1 MSKIITALTVQ
12 KRDQHRVNV
21 YLDGEFAFGLSR
33 IVAAWLKI
41 GQELTDEKIISLK
54 AEDEEEVA
62 YQRAIRFIGYR
73 TRSVS
78 EVKKS
83 LLKGDISEAIIESIL
98 ARLERNNLLDDKQ
111 FAQTWVE
118 NRNEFRPRSHRMLSF
133 ELRNKGID
141 PKIIDQVLEETTPD
155 EDLAYLAAQKQIRRY
170 RHLDWKD
177 FRRKLGSFL
186 ARRGFSYA
194 TINPIVNQ
202 IWAELDSESEI
213 GIYKIEDL

>member
-1 MSKIITALTVQ
+1 
-12 KRDQHRVNV
+12 
-21 YLDGEFAFGLSR
+21 
-33 IVAAWLKI
+33 
-41 GQELTDEKIISLK
+41 
-54 AEDEEEVA
+54 
-62 YQRAIRFIGYR
+62 
-73 TRSVS
+73 
-78 EVKKS
+78 
-83 LLKGDISEAIIESIL
+83 
-98 ARLERNNLLDDKQ
+98 
-111 FAQTWVE
+111 
-118 NRNEFRPRSHRMLSF
+118 MLSF

-141 PKIIDQVLEETTPD
+141 PKIIDQVLEESTPD